1 MTRSQLRLVAS
12 PTPIAFAD
20 PKIPLY
26 PRLSHGKS
34 LDTIAFADPKIP
46 LYPRLSHGKSS
57 DTLSFNLYLKTVV
70 VCSNDKYKKIN
81 YKILLISLQ
90 Y

>member
-1 MTRSQLRLVAS
+1 MTRSQLRLIAS

-26 PRLSHGKS
+26 PRISYGKS
-34 LDTIAFADPKIP
+34 SDTIAFADPKIP

-57 DTLSFNLYLKTVV
+57 DTVSFNLYLKTVV
-70 VCSNDKYKKIN
+70 VCSIDKYRKIN
-81 YKILLISLQ
+81 NKISLISLQ
-90 Y
+90 H